1 MSPPCRTDFDPPPAG
16 NHRAQV
22 WLRRTRRPPPPVSQ
36 PSFLTALFIAHIKLP
51 IKSAPT
57 DLARNCYVLE
67 STQATAIMEIYTVQK
82 GIKINPI
89 VLLNPF
95 LSLTHY
101 HDKDPEQLPHRRPR
115 LRPEVGAVEGGGAAE
130 LAEELEGGL
139 GEGVPAA
146 GGSGG
151 RKRRLVGVA

>member
-1 MSPPCRTDFDPPPAG
+1 MREGCDAREG
-16 NHRAQV
+16 
-22 WLRRTRRPPPPVSQ
+22 LPPPVSQ

-67 STQATAIMEIYTVQK
+67 STQATAIMKIYTVQK

-95 LSLTHY
+95 H
-101 HDKDPEQLPHRRPR
+101 LPITTTKTQSSFPT
-115 LRPEVGAVEGGGAAE
+115 AV
-130 LAEELEGGL
+130 LAS
-139 GEGVPAA
+139 AQ
-146 GGSGG
+146 
-151 RKRRLVGVA
+151 K